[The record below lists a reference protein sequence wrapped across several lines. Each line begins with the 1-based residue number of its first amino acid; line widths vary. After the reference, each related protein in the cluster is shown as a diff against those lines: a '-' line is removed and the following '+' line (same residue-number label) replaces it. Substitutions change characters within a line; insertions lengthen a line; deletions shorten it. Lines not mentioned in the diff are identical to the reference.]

1 MGAAMIEV
9 TVSEARENLA
19 DLLGKVQHGHEDVTI
34 KRHGKAVA
42 VMISVEAMEYYERL
56 EDAELARLGEEA
68 WAEYLAD
75 PSKAISHEELWAE
88 IEADQK
94 PE

>member
-1 MGAAMIEV
+1 MRAAMIEV
-9 TVSEARENLA
+9 TVSEARDNLA

-34 KRHGKAVA
+34 KKHGKAVA

-56 EDAELARLGEEA
+56 EDAELARLGDQA
-68 WAEYLAD
+68 WAEYQAN
-75 PSKAISHEELWAE
+75 PAERISHEALWAE
-88 IEADQK
+88 IEADLK